1 MVPCD
6 IILNAVGQG
15 IVSQPFEDFGMP
27 AKWTIFQANPDT
39 SVEGMPGVFVGGD
52 CQTGPSTA
60 IRAIAAGK
68 VAAYA
73 IDKYM
78 GFEHQIDFGIEAPDA
93 EPNNRIPTARVN
105 IVERRAAV
113 RKNDFDHVEVQMSF
127 EEAMQEASRC
137 LRCDHYGYGCVE
149 GCDC

>member
-1 MVPCD
+1 MNDNGKMRVV
-6 IILNAVGQG
+6 LATHN
-15 IVSQPFEDFGMP
+15 
-27 AKWTIFQANPDT
+27 
-39 SVEGMPGVFVGGD
+39 
-52 CQTGPSTA
+52 
-60 IRAIAAGK
+60 AGK
-68 VAAYA
+68 IRELADPMA
-73 IDKYM
+73 
-78 GFEHQIDFGIEAPDA
+78 DFGIEAPDA

-113 RKNDFDHVEVQMSF
+113 RKNDFDHVEIQMSF